1 MNGPT
6 SDELHSPEE
15 TPVLGAMMLLTIF
28 ALQLASVC
36 SQRRLCEQLEPDSNS
51 QPHWRIE
58 WSMVPFHTLCED
70 DARRLLARMRG
81 AAQNRTALQ
90 RAVQEVSVRP
100 NEHGVDERTVLDE
113 RIRTEEIGVGLDG
126 VTGWNGGSDCTGSCP
141 VRRTRSDPFGPRRA
155 DHCTGGP
162 PPARCADRPS
172 RSPC

>member
-1 MNGPT
+1 
-6 SDELHSPEE
+6 
-15 TPVLGAMMLLTIF
+15 
-28 ALQLASVC
+28 
-36 SQRRLCEQLEPDSNS
+36 
-51 QPHWRIE
+51 
-58 WSMVPFHTLCED
+58 MVPFHTLCED

-100 NEHGVDERTVLDE
+100 NEHGVDEWTVLDE

-126 VTGWNGGSDCTGSCP
+126 VTGWNGGSDRTGSCQ
-141 VRRTRSDPFGPRRA
+141 VRRTRSDPFGPSRA
-155 DHCTGGP
+155 VHCTGGP